1 MIYIIR
7 AVEIITRKSYLIF
20 LKWRPPM
27 ELMCINENDIE
38 RIFFQEN
45 WLSVISNKDVVSRN
59 IYSILN
65 QVGEVKHANIDVVCN
80 NLIELQ
86 SSNKTRLF
94 VRTKANLKLS
104 VKFFEKDQLF
114 TYDLIGAECLSGY
127 YSKNIAFDEKMVVS
141 EIVIMKSNGRS
152 KLLDFI
158 KEKKFNFSD
167 LVNIRSIK
175 ESVNWLAAQDL
186 QLKESPV
193 IHYYKKAS

>member
-1 MIYIIR
+1 
-7 AVEIITRKSYLIF
+7 
-20 LKWRPPM
+20 M

-127 YSKNIAFDEKMVVS
+127 YSENIAFDEKMVVS

-158 KEKKFNFSD
+158 KERKFNFSD

-193 IHYYKKAS
+193 FHYYKKAS